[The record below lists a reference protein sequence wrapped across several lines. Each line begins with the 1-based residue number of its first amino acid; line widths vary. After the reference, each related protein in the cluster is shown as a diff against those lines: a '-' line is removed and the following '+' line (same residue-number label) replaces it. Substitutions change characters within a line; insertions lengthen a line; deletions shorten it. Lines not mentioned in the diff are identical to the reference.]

1 MLKHRLR
8 IKGIYIYNIK
18 LLFYSYFYCYC
29 HYYRLLINLTR
40 IICVCTYFINNN
52 RYELIQQSKVVLVC
66 LELDYQNDW
75 NSKLELANNRGFK
88 QPRPVIPLFL
98 ESRNQYFPDTEI
110 SAQCF
115 LGRSD
120 AKVFD
125 ISSFSFN
132 SLHQDNIGISPLQ
145 MELER
150 LIGI

>member
-1 MLKHRLR
+1 ML
-8 IKGIYIYNIK
+8 IKGIFIKTNTIQHGYSTSKNIIYITK
-18 LLFYSYFYCYC
+18 L
-29 HYYRLLINLTR
+29 T
-40 IICVCTYFINNN
+40 FINNR
-52 RYELIQQSKVVLVC
+52 RYKLIQQSKVVLAC
-66 LELDYQNDW
+66 LELAYQNDW

-88 QPRPVIPLFL
+88 QPRPVIALFL
-98 ESRNQYFPDTEI
+98 ESRNQNFPDTEI

-120 AKVFD
+120 TKVFD

-145 MELER
+145 MELDR